1 MSSSGPS
8 RDVYLFDPGSGRVQT
23 LGRLPHAVGH
33 AAAVALGGHVFVAG
47 GQDASGNVVS
57 ALTEVD
63 PSSGSVKALNPLPR
77 AVSDAGAVPL
87 TDGRSALI
95 VGGYRGHALAQVLR
109 LRMTG

>member
-1 MSSSGPS
+1 MMNTIAIGAMRQIRSVQRARAWARSLLISQRIAS
-8 RDVYLFDPGSGRVQT
+8 NSEGS
-23 LGRLPHAVGH
+23 
-33 AAAVALGGHVFVAG
+33 
-47 GQDASGNVVS
+47 
-57 ALTEVD
+57 
-63 PSSGSVKALNPLPR
+63 PR